1 MKNLQR
7 FTMAV
12 ALALLLAASTSAGDI
27 WIGKAPPPPPSGDI
41 PIPTSAETQ
50 RAAPASDSVE
60 GIALNLLQ
68 SILSVF

>member
-1 MKNLQR
+1 MKNPQR

-12 ALALLLAASTSAGDI
+12 VLALMLAASTSAGDI
-27 WIGKAPPPPPSGDI
+27 WIGKAPPPPPSSDM
-41 PIPTSAETQ
+41 PITASAETQ
-50 RAAPASDSVE
+50 GAAPARDSVE

>member
-12 ALALLLAASTSAGDI
+12 VLALMLTASTSAGDI
-27 WIGKAPPPPPSGDI
+27 WIGKAPPPPPSSDI
-41 PIPTSAETQ
+41 PTPTSAETQ
-50 RAAPASDSVE
+50 SPVPASDSVE